1 MSKKDQT
8 EQQGANAIDE
18 INDQLTGIS
27 RKVQENQRIIYISTG
42 IVAFIVICVLVYI
55 YAFRNPGIERGNNEI
70 GLADLQLF
78 QGNDSI
84 ALTQY
89 ESIANEHGY
98 SAGNRAALQAAI
110 LLFEK
115 GEYQQALDYLSKYS
129 ADEAFIGAAAYS
141 LEGDCYVNLDQLD
154 NAVKSFREKNIS
166 DGAPI
171 NAGYMV
177 LEPGIFGYIDNDQ
190 TVFEREP
197 LEKLAE
203 EGELMSYM
211 HHGFWQCMDT
221 KREKDMLERYLS
233 NGTAPWKKWKD

>member
-154 NAVKSFREKNIS
+154 NAVKSFNKAIAQSN
-166 DGAPI
+166 
-171 NAGYMV
+171 
-177 LEPGIFGYIDNDQ
+177 DNPSY
-190 TVFEREP
+190 TPFFM
-197 LEKLAE
+197 LKLARVYNAQQKY
-203 EGELMSYM
+203 GDELKVY
-211 HHGFWQCMDT
+211 
-221 KREKDMLERYLS
+221 EKIEKEYPAYGNMYGVDIRKYLERARLQ
-233 NGTAPWKKWKD
+233 AAQ

>member
-89 ESIANEHGY
+89 ESIANEHG
-98 SAGNRAALQAAI
+98 
-110 LLFEK
+110 
-115 GEYQQALDYLSKYS
+115 
-129 ADEAFIGAAAYS
+129 
-141 LEGDCYVNLDQLD
+141 
-154 NAVKSFREKNIS
+154 
-166 DGAPI
+166 
-171 NAGYMV
+171 
-177 LEPGIFGYIDNDQ
+177 
-190 TVFEREP
+190 
-197 LEKLAE
+197 
-203 EGELMSYM
+203 
-211 HHGFWQCMDT
+211 
-221 KREKDMLERYLS
+221 
-233 NGTAPWKKWKD
+233 